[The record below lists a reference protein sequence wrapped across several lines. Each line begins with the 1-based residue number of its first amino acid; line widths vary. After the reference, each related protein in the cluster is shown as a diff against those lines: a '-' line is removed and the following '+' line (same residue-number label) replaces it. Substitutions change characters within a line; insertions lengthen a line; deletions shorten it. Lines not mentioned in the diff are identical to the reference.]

1 MVSFVQEGLK
11 QAILFNQKRF
21 KQDFENFKY
30 KKTTEEFNIKSEL
43 MNYFLAKYYQQSHSC
58 INHYRK
64 AKQGKKIG

>member
-43 MNYFLAKYYQQSHSC
+43 MNYFLAKYYQQSNSC